1 MKLRITLHT
10 DTPNIDTAHFISK
23 MKELFKK
30 RNVSGEFEIIDA
42 VYYNQGE
49 WKFQY
54 YAVYP
59 HKKTLITLSKPL
71 DFIKLAHTQ
80 HQRLEVIYNIFNLTL
95 KQ

>member
-1 MKLRITLHT
+1 MKLQITLHT

-30 RNVSGEFEIIDA
+30 RNVSGEFEFFDEVHFVNGEWVCQYLA
-42 VYYNQGE
+42 VYDD
-49 WKFQY
+49 KS
-54 YAVYP
+54 V
-59 HKKTLITLSKPL
+59 LITKERKI

-95 KQ
+95 KS